1 LDGLFSCPSIF
12 FARIV
17 FQTLPA
23 PPPIGEIRYDNSL
36 STIRG
41 NIDSR
46 YTSPSSYG
54 GNMDETMR
62 ATALASLNDERNGAY
77 LYDALASAEKD
88 LRLAEVYRRMAAVE
102 RRHADEWVDRL
113 KSDGVDVPGFS
124 PNWRSKTL
132 AWAAR
137 RLGVATVLPTVI
149 GNERKDSR
157 KYAGIPGSA
166 GMAADES
173 SHNRL
178 LSQVA
183 ATMKGGIEGGALA
196 QLEGRHRAG
205 GGNALRAAVLGAN
218 DGLVSIFSLVMGV
231 AGAELNNKVILITG
245 FAGLLA
251 GAISMALGEW
261 LSVQSSR
268 ELYKHQ
274 IGIEKQELAAVPEE
288 EAEEL
293 ALIYEARGV
302 PKDEAQ
308 RMAQHIISSPESAL
322 ETLAREELS
331 VDPNEL
337 GGSAWEAA
345 LTSFLLFSIGAII
358 PIIPYTFL
366 TGTLGILVSMLFSAI
381 GLFVVGAAITLFTGK
396 SVFYSG
402 ARQVLFGLAA
412 AAVTFGIGRLIGVN
426 VGG

>member
-1 LDGLFSCPSIF
+1 
-12 FARIV
+12 
-17 FQTLPA
+17 
-23 PPPIGEIRYDNSL
+23 
-36 STIRG
+36 
-41 NIDSR
+41 
-46 YTSPSSYG
+46 
-54 GNMDETMR
+54 MDET
-62 ATALASLNDERNGAY
+62 AQQTALASLNDELNGEY
-77 LYDALASAEKD
+77 LYHALAEAEKD

-102 RRHADEWVDRL
+102 RRHADEWIERL
-113 KSDGVDVPGFS
+113 KSGGVAIPSFS
-124 PNWRSKTL
+124 PDWRSRTL

-137 RLGVATVLPTVI
+137 HLGVASVLPTVI
-149 GNERKDSR
+149 GNERKDTR
-157 KYAGIPGSA
+157 KYASLPGSA

-178 LSQVA
+178 LSNIA
-183 ATMKGGIEGGALA
+183 ASMKGGMEGGALA

-231 AGAELNNKVILITG
+231 AGAELNNKVILVTG

-274 IGIEKQELAAVPEE
+274 ISIEKAELAAAPEE

-302 PKDEAQ
+302 PKAEAQ
-308 RMAQHIISSPESAL
+308 QMAQHIISDPEAAL
-322 ETLAREELS
+322 ESLAREELN
-331 VDPNEL
+331 VDPAEL

-345 LTSFLLFSIGAII
+345 LTSFVLFSLGAII

-366 TGTLGILVSMLFSAI
+366 SGTPGILVSMLFSAA
-381 GLFVVGAAITLFTGK
+381 GLFVVGAAITLFTGR
-396 SVFYSG
+396 SVLYSG
-402 ARQVLFGLAA
+402 FRQVLFGLAA
-412 AAVTFGIGRLIGVN
+412 AGITFAIGHLIGVN